1 MSSIGRKHR
10 NSLTTGQI
18 QVSVGGKRSVL
29 APSEAATK
37 VTSPTVMSMKSVLH
51 ACQSVFRRPRIRG
64 RSIEPESEMLLLP
77 RVAKSNEA
85 IRIISKALRAHY
97 LFQTLE
103 DAQLLEVAHVMD
115 LVTHNDGDEVITQGD
130 TGNAFFVLEAGSC
143 QILVDDK
150 VVGHYVGGQAFGEL
164 ALLYNAPRAATI
176 KATSPCTLWKID
188 RVIFRKIATTA
199 EMQSQKAR
207 LDFLKQVDFLKHL
220 GDKPL
225 RKIVDVLRMEY
236 FGAGASIIR
245 QGDEGNT
252 FYMIVQGSVLCSS
265 EHDEHLVTLHAG
277 QYFGER
283 ALLTNEPRKVNCVAE
298 TNATCYMLGRRDF
311 TQLLGPLQTLLDR
324 QVRLRTLRSITL
336 LSHLSDP
343 ELDLIA
349 LAFRTVSF
357 TDGQKIIRQGEIG
370 NTFFIIQQGVVSVQK
385 AGVQVL
391 QLRSGE
397 FFGERTLLHNEPRA
411 ADVVAS
417 GPVECLSLDR
427 PAFERCLSKLR
438 AVMADEAKRQ
448 ELIQAS
454 ILGTP
459 VPASKHLDFAELEK
473 IDTIGAGTFGH
484 VFMVKHKPSGM
495 TYALKCMPK
504 HNIVATHQVL
514 NILNEKRIICECT
527 HPFILRLVDTFADR
541 DQLYMVLELVQGGE
555 LWSLLYEK
563 SFYLPKGSTG
573 GFDVP
578 TARFYAATVVEV
590 FRYLQTINVA
600 YRDLKPE
607 NLMLDDKGYLKMV
620 DFGFAKHIPFFKQGA
635 LCEKTFT
642 VCGTQ
647 EYMAPE
653 ILLQKGHGI
662 AVDHW
667 ALGCLIYE
675 LLVGHTPFYSDC
687 HDDLQVVWN
696 VLHAPSTL
704 RFPHGFDPEAKDLIS
719 KLLEPN
725 PRLRLGSLPGGMND
739 VMLHP
744 WFSTACF
751 DWTALRTQ
759 TLTAPYTPPIKDA
772 LDLSQFGHFPKAGK
786 IVKYNGE
793 DYFADF

>member
-1 MSSIGRKHR
+1 MSSIGRKQR
-10 NSLTTGQI
+10 DSLTTGQI

-29 APSEAATK
+29 APPEAAPK
-37 VTSPTVMSMKSVLH
+37 VTSPTVMSMKSMLH

-77 RVAKSNEA
+77 CVAKSDEA

-103 DAQLLEVAHVMD
+103 DAQLLEVARVMD

-130 TGNAFFVLEAGSC
+130 TGDAFFVLEAGSC

-176 KATSPCTLWKID
+176 KATSPCTLWSID

-207 LDFLKQVDFLKHL
+207 LDFLKQ
-220 GDKPL
+220 PL

-236 FGAGASIIR
+236 FGAGATIIR

-252 FYMIVQGSVLCSS
+252 FYMIVQGTVLCSS
-265 EHDEHLVTLHAG
+265 DNDEHLVTLHAG

-298 TNATCYMLGRRDF
+298 TNVTCYMLGRRDF

-336 LSHLSDP
+336 LSHLSDS
-343 ELDLIA
+343 ELDVIA

-357 TDGQKIIRQGEIG
+357 PDGQKIIRQGEIG
-370 NTFFIIQQGVVSVQK
+370 NTFFILQQGVVSVQK
-385 AGVQVL
+385 SGIEVL
-391 QLRSGE
+391 QLRAGE

-411 ADVVAS
+411 ADVIAS
-417 GPVECLSLDR
+417 GPVECLCLDR

-438 AVMADEAKRQ
+438 AVMAEEAKRQ

-459 VPASKHLDFAELEK
+459 VPTQKHLDFSELDK
-473 IDTIGAGTFGH
+473 VDTIGAGTFGH
-484 VFMVKHKPSGM
+484 VFMVKHKPSGV
-495 TYALKCMPK
+495 TYALKCMQK
-504 HNIVATHQVL
+504 HNIVATHQVH
-514 NILNEKRIICECT
+514 NILNEKRIICECN
-527 HPFILRLVDTFADR
+527 HPFILRLIDTFADR

-563 SFYLPKGSTG
+563 SFCLAKGSAG
-573 GFDVP
+573 GFDAP
-578 TARFYAATVVEV
+578 TARFYAANVVEV

-607 NLMLDDKGYLKMV
+607 NLMLDDKGYLKM
-620 DFGFAKHIPFFKQGA
+620 QGA

-653 ILLQKGHGI
+653 ILLQKGHGL

-696 VLHAPSTL
+696 VLHSSSTL
-704 RFPHGFDPEAKDLIS
+704 RFPHGVDPEAKDLIT

-744 WFSTACF
+744 WFSKACF
-751 DWTALRTQ
+751 DWAALRTQ

-786 IVKYNGE
+786 IVKYSGE